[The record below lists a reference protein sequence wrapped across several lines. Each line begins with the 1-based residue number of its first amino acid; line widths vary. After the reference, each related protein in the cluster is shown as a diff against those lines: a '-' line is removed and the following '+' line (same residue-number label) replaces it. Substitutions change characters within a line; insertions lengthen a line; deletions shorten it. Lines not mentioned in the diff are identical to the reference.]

1 MKSGDLVRLNNMG
14 RPVTFV
20 PDKHTHANCA
30 LPTYPS
36 GTIALI
42 LDIDVPAL
50 ASLPIASFKAEKL
63 GINPPEAFL
72 PLAVLNLPN

>member
-42 LDIDVPAL
+42 LDIDAEDQPDGPTMENL
-50 ASLPIASFKAEKL
+50 ARVLVESFIGFVWLRDCEE
-63 GINPPEAFL
+63 IR
-72 PLAVLNLPN
+72 

>member
-1 MKSGDLVRLNNMG
+1 MRPGDLVRLNNLG
-14 RPVTFV
+14 RTVTFV

-42 LDIDVPAL
+42 LDIDVEDQRDGPTMENL
-50 ASLPIASFKAEKL
+50 ARVLVESFIGFVWLRDCEE
-63 GINPPEAFL
+63 IR
-72 PLAVLNLPN
+72 